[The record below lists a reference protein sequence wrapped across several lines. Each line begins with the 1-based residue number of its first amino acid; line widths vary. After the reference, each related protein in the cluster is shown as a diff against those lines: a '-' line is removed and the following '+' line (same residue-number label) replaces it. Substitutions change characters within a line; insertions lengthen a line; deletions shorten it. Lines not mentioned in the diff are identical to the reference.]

1 MGIYK
6 HILVMTDFSLDS
18 EHAVK
23 VSAQMALFFKSNLTI
38 LHVAHDE
45 SQFSLFIN
53 KSDYAQIK
61 EKIDEEIN
69 DNFKQLEIKI
79 PELREVQYTK
89 KVRRG
94 IPYVEGLLE
103 IESGDY
109 DLVVVGSHGLSGI
122 KTFFYGST
130 SEKIVRRSPVAVH
143 ITRLK

>member
-23 VSAQMALFFKSNLTI
+23 VSAQMALFFNANLTI

-53 KSDYAQIK
+53 KNDYAQIK
-61 EKIDEEIN
+61 EKIDEEIK

-79 PELREVQYTK
+79 PELREVQYNK

-94 IPYVEGLLE
+94 TPYVEGLLE

-122 KTFFYGST
+122 RTFFYGST